1 MSNDS
6 VPITERLLE
15 GEPPESHDP
24 AEAIH
29 WLRAYEDLLMVK
41 WRLLQRA
48 LHRRDHAHLED
59 VRAELEQRDMS
70 TLHLEASWLSRR
82 AGFWRRRAAALARAR
97 H

>member
-1 MSNDS
+1 MSNHS
-6 VPITERLLE
+6 VPITDRRLP

-24 AEAIH
+24 GEAIH
-29 WLRAYEDLLMVK
+29 WLRAYEDLLSVK

-48 LHRRDHAHLED
+48 LHLRNHAQLED

-82 AGFWRRRAAALARAR
+82 AGFWRHRAAALGRAR
-97 H
+97 D